1 MRGELPGAHPR
12 STWSRRTVRG
22 LGTAEP
28 LGLFC
33 LCPPVLSHPGFRGA
47 AALAQRRRLRPV
59 RPCLFYFFLEPRPE
73 TTDTGRQRAVL
84 LAGVVETAAATG
96 TTTGTVSASSDE
108 PPPYPSRS
116 RRALPSRAL
125 YFLALLGAL
134 RQRSSRLKV
143 NSTLRAVAATVSAK
157 RPVRR
162 CAVCDEGGPRCSGL
176 LLFHEEMRSAR
187 AG

>member
-1 MRGELPGAHPR
+1 MWGELPGAHPR

-116 RRALPSRAL
+116 RRALPRRAL
-125 YFLALLGAL
+125 FPRAPGRPASEVKSTQPLIKLCAPSPPQY
-134 RQRSSRLKV
+134 RRSDLC
-143 NSTLRAVAATVSAK
+143 VAAPCATKADHAALDSSCST
-157 RPVRR
+157 RR
-162 CAVCDEGGPRCSGL
+162 
-176 LLFHEEMRSAR
+176 
-187 AG
+187 

>member
-1 MRGELPGAHPR
+1 MWGELPGAHPR

-73 TTDTGRQRAVL
+73 TTDTGPSARSAVSWCRRNGRGDRHYDRHSIGEL
-84 LAGVVETAAATG
+84 
-96 TTTGTVSASSDE
+96 
-108 PPPYPSRS
+108 
-116 RRALPSRAL
+116 RRAASLS
-125 YFLALLGAL
+125 LALLACAAESCSIPV
-134 RQRSSRLKV
+134 SSRVPCAKGQV
-143 NSTLRAVAATVSAK
+143 DSWSTQLCAPSPSQYRRSDLCVAVPCAAKLCHASLV
-157 RPVRR
+157 PV
-162 CAVCDEGGPRCSGL
+162 L
-176 LLFHEEMRSAR
+176 LHEEMPSLREE
-187 AG
+187 